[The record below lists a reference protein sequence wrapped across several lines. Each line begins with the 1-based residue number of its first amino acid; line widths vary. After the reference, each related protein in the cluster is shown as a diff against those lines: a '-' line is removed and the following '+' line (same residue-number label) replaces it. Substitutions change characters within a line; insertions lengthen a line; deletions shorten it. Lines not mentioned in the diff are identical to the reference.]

1 MFLFPLSS
9 HGSLVTGNLEV
20 SFIDIYVSWSFK
32 GETAAEMYPKG
43 DVLNKS
49 VQNVPVCVIAQ
60 WEKWWG
66 QGREVKER
74 ECPIR
79 ARGMFCN
86 GDKWCSHWLEMG
98 EASFLFLKFV
108 FNWRTIALQH
118 CVVSAIGQHESA
130 VNVHTSP
137 PSWCSLPLPSP
148 PHPTPLGCH
157 RSPPWALCYTA
168 ASHRLSISHAV
179 TYMFQGYS
187 FGSSHPLLPA
197 LCTVCYVCIWE
208 KLLNVSELPFL
219 LCDVWVLVVY
229 TM

>member
-20 SFIDIYVSWSFK
+20 SFIDIYMSWSFK

-79 ARGMFCN
+79 AHGMFCN

-130 VNVHTSP
+130 VSVHTSP
-137 PSWCSLPLPSP
+137 SSWSSLPLPSP
-148 PHPTPLGCH
+148 PIPPL
-157 RSPPWALCYTA
+157 WDVTE
-168 ASHRLSISHAV
+168 HRLELSATPQLPI
-179 TYMFQGYS
+179 GYFTCGNIYVS
-187 FGSSHPLLPA
+187 GLLFRFLPPSPSR
-197 LCTVCYVCIWE
+197 TVY
-208 KLLNVSELPFL
+208 SL
-219 LCDVWVLVVY
+219 LCLHLREAS
-229 TM
+229 